1 MIRNIIFDFGK
12 VLVDYDFEG
21 LFKKYIPDAER
32 CRTITQLLHTDSIL
46 HLMDREQEPFM
57 DVINHII
64 TLFPD
69 YETEIRIFAEHFP
82 EIVIG
87 EMPGMRQLLTSLKAQ
102 GYRLYG
108 LTNWCSKVH
117 VTMKQYPIFSLLDG
131 RVISSEE
138 KLIKPQPEI
147 YQCLLQRYN
156 LQAEETLFV
165 DDRADNIEG
174 GERVGI
180 RGIVFLN
187 AEQLKHD
194 LSAILA
200 K

>member
-1 MIRNIIFDFGK
+1 MIKNIIFDFGK

-21 LFKKYIPDAER
+21 LFRKYIPDAER
-32 CRTITQLLHTDSIL
+32 CRAITAQLHTDEIL
-46 HLMDREQEPFM
+46 HLMDREDQPFM
-57 DVINHII
+57 DVIEHII

-69 YETEIRIFAEHFP
+69 YEKEIRIFAQHFP

-87 EMPGMRQLLTSLKAQ
+87 EVPGMRDLLTRLKSE

-108 LTNWCSKVH
+108 LTNWCSQVH
-117 VTMKQYPIFSLLDG
+117 VTMQQFPIFKLLDG

-138 KLIKPQPEI
+138 KLIKPDPEI
-147 YQCLLQRYN
+147 YLRLLQKYG
-156 LQAEETLFV
+156 LKAEETLFT

-180 RGIVFLN
+180 KGIVFEN
-187 AEQLKHD
+187 AQQLERELRKV
-194 LSAILA
+194 LS
-200 K
+200 